1 MAEKGNK
8 ISYRRPEPSAMV
20 AGECLRRPML
30 RSTVC
35 NILCIYSVGMYDIH
49 GLQPDQD
56 IQDIQYN

>member
-1 MAEKGNK
+1 
-8 ISYRRPEPSAMV
+8 MV
-20 AGECLRRPML
+20 AGEGLRRPML

-35 NILCIYSVGMYDIH
+35 NVLCIYCVGMNDIH

>member
-1 MAEKGNK
+1 
-8 ISYRRPEPSAMV
+8 MV
-20 AGECLRRPML
+20 AGEGLRRPML

-35 NILCIYSVGMYDIH
+35 NVLCIYYSVGMYDIH